1 MLFRGLNAINLDAKG
16 RIAIPSRYRG
26 IVDEHCQGKMIVTIE
41 ATDGECLVIYP
52 LNEYEEIQRK
62 VEALPSFSATAK
74 RLKGLFIGH
83 ATDVELDSSGR
94 ILVPPTL
101 RTYVGLEKK
110 AVLVGQGKKFELW
123 DEDAWNAKR
132 EGWLNQE
139 AAEEEIPE
147 EIKGLSL

>member
-1 MLFRGLNAINLDAKG
+1 MLFRGLTSINLDAKG
-16 RIAIPSRYRG
+16 RMAIPSRYRG
-26 IVDEHCQGKMIVTIE
+26 IIDDHCQGKMVVTIE

-62 VEALPSFSATAK
+62 VEALPSYSALSK

-94 ILVPPTL
+94 ILVQPTL
-101 RTYVGLEKK
+101 RSYVGLEKK
-110 AVLVGQGKKFELW
+110 VVLVGQGKKFELW
-123 DEDAWNAKR
+123 DEDAWNSKR
-132 EGWLNQE
+132 ESWLNQDS
-139 AAEEEIPE
+139 AAEEIPE

>member
-1 MLFRGLNAINLDAKG
+1 VLFRGLNSINLDAKG
-16 RIAIPSRYRG
+16 RMAIPSRYRG
-26 IVDEHCQGKMIVTIE
+26 IVDEHCQGKMVVTIE

-62 VEALPSFSATAK
+62 VEALPSYSAMAK

-83 ATDVELDSSGR
+83 TTDVELDSSGR

-101 RTYVGLEKK
+101 RSYVNLDKK
-110 AVLVGQGKKFELW
+110 VVLVGQGKKFELW

-132 EGWLNQE
+132 ESWLSQ
-139 AAEEEIPE
+139 AAAGEEIPE